1 MLRLGWP
8 FREDLIF
15 LLSLFVSRTLP
26 SGTIWFL
33 MSMTNLPQQARLSN
47 LLAEEPEDRVEAIEE
62 EPT

>member
-1 MLRLGWP
+1 MAIQGGFDFPITLRFENLAE
-8 FREDLIF
+8 RDNL
-15 LLSLFVSRTLP
+15 VR
-26 SGTIWFL
+26 